1 MANKKYYWLK
11 LKKEFFKQKTIKKM
25 RQLPGGE
32 VYALIFLEMLT
43 IATETEGVIY
53 YENIESTPEE
63 ELALTLDEDV
73 NAVKMTVSMLR
84 MMNLLEDC
92 KNGDFFLPDAVKMTG
107 SESESAERVRRMRE
121 NRKLEEQ
128 KQLEAASQKLLP
140 AAEDKSDPQSDTEV
154 TNQEALHCNGDVT
167 ECNDEVTKSDALHCN
182 GTVTE
187 CNEGKTGMIPNM
199 PASESGKIGII
210 PNMPAPENGSHKF
223 KNSLEAATA
232 LGLDD
237 STTDTSVTLCKNV
250 QKSNEHKEKEIEIEL
265 DKEILNYNKA
275 LYKDKDFGF
284 NNLLSDHPPNEDIS
298 SLKSAVDSNYN
309 ITRVNARTIEESAK
323 TDADHP
329 EEPSTQ
335 TGDPVQDESQS
346 LDGWMDGSKKNVA
359 MPEAELETVFQMF
372 RENYPRR
379 AGKLAVIK
387 KIFREMVYLYR
398 IDPYDLATAAAK
410 YAEHV
415 KNEET
420 KERFIKMPQNF
431 LTELTWVRYIPV
443 YREHCPKCHG
453 KGIYEDKDSTGRT
466 FMTYCDCQDRY
477 KKLYSRDTQT

>member
-107 SESESAERVRRMRE
+107 SESESAERMRRMRE
-121 NRKLEEQ
+121 KHKADNENTQ
-128 KQLEAASQKLLP
+128 KIESGNTGLLP
-140 AAEDKSDPQSDTEV
+140 
-154 TNQEALHCNGDVT
+154 EASHCDAGVT
-167 ECNDEVTKSDALHCN
+167 ESDASHCD
-182 GTVTE
+182 GDVTE

-210 PNMPAPENGSHKF
+210 PNMPAPENGSQKV
-223 KNSLEAATA
+223 KNSLETATA

-250 QKSNEHKEKEIEIEL
+250 QNSDEHKEKEIEIEL

-284 NNLLSDHPPNEDIS
+284 NNLLSNHPSNEDIS

-387 KIFREMVYLYR
+387 KIFREMVYLHR

-420 KERFIKMPQNF
+420 KERFIKMPHNF

>member
-107 SESESAERVRRMRE
+107 SESESAERMRRMRE
-121 NRKLEEQ
+121 KHKADNENTQ
-128 KQLEAASQKLLP
+128 KIESGNTGLLP
-140 AAEDKSDPQSDTEV
+140 
-154 TNQEALHCNGDVT
+154 EASHCDAGVT
-167 ECNDEVTKSDALHCN
+167 ESDASHCD
-182 GTVTE
+182 GDVTE

-210 PNMPAPENGSHKF
+210 PNMPAPENGSQKV

-250 QKSNEHKEKEIEIEL
+250 QNSDEHKEIEI
-265 DKEILNYNKA
+265 D
-275 LYKDKDFGF
+275 KDKDILIS
-284 NNLLSDHPPNEDIS
+284 NHPSNEDIS

-443 YREHCPKCHG
+443 YRKHCPKCHG

>member
-107 SESESAERVRRMRE
+107 SESESAERMRRMRE
-121 NRKLEEQ
+121 KHKADNENTQ
-128 KQLEAASQKLLP
+128 KIESGNTGLLP
-140 AAEDKSDPQSDTEV
+140 
-154 TNQEALHCNGDVT
+154 EASHCDAGVT
-167 ECNDEVTKSDALHCN
+167 ESDASHCD
-182 GTVTE
+182 GDVTE
-187 CNEGKTGMIPNM
+187 CNEGKTGIIPNM

-210 PNMPAPENGSHKF
+210 PNMPAPENGSQKV

-250 QKSNEHKEKEIEIEL
+250 QNSDEHKEKEIEIEL
-265 DKEILNYNKA
+265 DKEILNYNKV

-284 NNLLSDHPPNEDIS
+284 NNLLSNHPSNEDIS

-387 KIFREMVYLYR
+387 KIFREMVYLHR

>member
-107 SESESAERVRRMRE
+107 SESESAERMRRMRE
-121 NRKLEEQ
+121 KHKADNENTQ
-128 KQLEAASQKLLP
+128 KIESGNTGLLP
-140 AAEDKSDPQSDTEV
+140 
-154 TNQEALHCNGDVT
+154 EASHCDAGVT
-167 ECNDEVTKSDALHCN
+167 ESDASHCD
-182 GTVTE
+182 GDVTE
-187 CNEGKTGMIPNM
+187 CNEGKTGIIPNM

-210 PNMPAPENGSHKF
+210 PNMPAPENDSQKV

-250 QKSNEHKEKEIEIEL
+250 QNSDEHKEIEI
-265 DKEILNYNKA
+265 D
-275 LYKDKDFGF
+275 KDKDILIS
-284 NNLLSDHPPNEDIS
+284 NHPSNEDIS

-346 LDGWMDGSKKNVA
+346 LDGWMDGSKENVA
-359 MPEAELETVFQMF
+359 MPESELETVFQMF

-387 KIFREMVYLYR
+387 KIFREMVYLNR

-443 YREHCPKCHG
+443 YRKHCPKCHG

>member
-107 SESESAERVRRMRE
+107 SESESAERMRRMRE
-121 NRKLEEQ
+121 KHKADNENTQ
-128 KQLEAASQKLLP
+128 KIESGNTGLLP
-140 AAEDKSDPQSDTEV
+140 
-154 TNQEALHCNGDVT
+154 EASHCDAGVT
-167 ECNDEVTKSDALHCN
+167 ESDASHCD
-182 GTVTE
+182 GDVTE

-210 PNMPAPENGSHKF
+210 PNMPAPENGSQKV

-250 QKSNEHKEKEIEIEL
+250 QNSDEHKEKEIEIEL

-284 NNLLSDHPPNEDIS
+284 NNLLSNHPSNEDIS

-346 LDGWMDGSKKNVA
+346 LDGWMDGSKKMLQCWKPNWK
-359 MPEAELETVFQMF
+359 
-372 RENYPRR
+372 R
-379 AGKLAVIK
+379 
-387 KIFREMVYLYR
+387 
-398 IDPYDLATAAAK
+398 
-410 YAEHV
+410 
-415 KNEET
+415 
-420 KERFIKMPQNF
+420 
-431 LTELTWVRYIPV
+431 
-443 YREHCPKCHG
+443 
-453 KGIYEDKDSTGRT
+453 
-466 FMTYCDCQDRY
+466 
-477 KKLYSRDTQT
+477 YSRCSGKITQGVPVNWL

>member
-107 SESESAERVRRMRE
+107 SESESAERMRRMRE
-121 NRKLEEQ
+121 KHKADNENTQ
-128 KQLEAASQKLLP
+128 KIESGNTGLLP
-140 AAEDKSDPQSDTEV
+140 
-154 TNQEALHCNGDVT
+154 EASHCDAGVT
-167 ECNDEVTKSDALHCN
+167 ESDASHCD
-182 GTVTE
+182 GDVTE
-187 CNEGKTGMIPNM
+187 CNEGKT
-199 PASESGKIGII
+199 GII
-210 PNMPAPENGSHKF
+210 PNMPAPENGSQKV

-250 QKSNEHKEKEIEIEL
+250 QKSNEHKEIEIEL

-284 NNLLSDHPPNEDIS
+284 NNLLSNHPSNEDIS

-387 KIFREMVYLYR
+387 KIFREMVYLHR

>member
-107 SESESAERVRRMRE
+107 SESESAERMRRMRE
-121 NRKLEEQ
+121 KHKADNENTQ
-128 KQLEAASQKLLP
+128 KIESGNTGLLP
-140 AAEDKSDPQSDTEV
+140 
-154 TNQEALHCNGDVT
+154 EASHCDAGVT
-167 ECNDEVTKSDALHCN
+167 ESDASHCD
-182 GTVTE
+182 GDVTE

-210 PNMPAPENGSHKF
+210 PNMPAPENGSQKV

-250 QKSNEHKEKEIEIEL
+250 QNSDEHKEKEIEIEL

-284 NNLLSDHPPNEDIS
+284 NNLLSNHPSNEDIS

-346 LDGWMDGSKKNVA
+346 LDGWMDGSKENVA
-359 MPEAELETVFQMF
+359 MPESELETVFQMF

-387 KIFREMVYLYR
+387 KIFREMVYLHR

>member
-154 TNQEALHCNGDVT
+154 TKQEALHCNGDVT
-167 ECNDEVTKSDALHCN
+167 ECNDEVTKSDGQQAVKALHCAKMCKK
-182 GTVTE
+182 VT
-187 CNEGKTGMIPNM
+187 
-199 PASESGKIGII
+199 S
-210 PNMPAPENGSHKF
+210 
-223 KNSLEAATA
+223 
-232 LGLDD
+232 
-237 STTDTSVTLCKNV
+237 
-250 QKSNEHKEKEIEIEL
+250 
-265 DKEILNYNKA
+265 
-275 LYKDKDFGF
+275 
-284 NNLLSDHPPNEDIS
+284 
-298 SLKSAVDSNYN
+298 
-309 ITRVNARTIEESAK
+309 
-323 TDADHP
+323 
-329 EEPSTQ
+329 
-335 TGDPVQDESQS
+335 
-346 LDGWMDGSKKNVA
+346 
-359 MPEAELETVFQMF
+359 
-372 RENYPRR
+372 
-379 AGKLAVIK
+379 IK
-387 KIFREMVYLYR
+387 RKR
-398 IDPYDLATAAAK
+398 
-410 YAEHV
+410 
-415 KNEET
+415 
-420 KERFIKMPQNF
+420 
-431 LTELTWVRYIPV
+431 
-443 YREHCPKCHG
+443 
-453 KGIYEDKDSTGRT
+453 
-466 FMTYCDCQDRY
+466 
-477 KKLYSRDTQT
+477 

>member
-107 SESESAERVRRMRE
+107 SESESAERMRRMRE
-121 NRKLEEQ
+121 KHKADNENTQ
-128 KQLEAASQKLLP
+128 KIESGNTGLLP
-140 AAEDKSDPQSDTEV
+140 
-154 TNQEALHCNGDVT
+154 EASHCDAGVT
-167 ECNDEVTKSDALHCN
+167 ESDASHCD
-182 GTVTE
+182 GDVTE

-210 PNMPAPENGSHKF
+210 PNMPAPENGSQKV

-250 QKSNEHKEKEIEIEL
+250 QNSDEHKEKEIEIEL

-284 NNLLSDHPPNEDIS
+284 NNLLSNHPSNEDIS

-387 KIFREMVYLYR
+387 KIFREMVYLHR

-477 KKLYSRDTQT
+477 KKLYGRDTQT

>member
-32 VYALIFLEMLT
+32 TYALIFLEMLT
-43 IATETEGVIY
+43 ISTETEGMIL
-53 YENIESTPEE
+53 YEGIEQTPEE

-84 MMNLLEDC
+84 MLHLLEDC
-92 KNGDFFLPDAVKMTG
+92 NNGDFFLPDAVKMTG
-107 SESESAERVRRMRE
+107 SESESAERMRRMRE
-121 NRKLEEQ
+121 KHKADNENTQ
-128 KQLEAASQKLLP
+128 KIESGNTGLLP
-140 AAEDKSDPQSDTEV
+140 
-154 TNQEALHCNGDVT
+154 EASHCDAGVT
-167 ECNDEVTKSDALHCN
+167 ESDASHCD
-182 GTVTE
+182 GDVTE
-187 CNEGKTGMIPNM
+187 CNEGKTGIIPNM

-210 PNMPAPENGSHKF
+210 PNMPAPENGSQKV

-250 QKSNEHKEKEIEIEL
+250 QNSDEHKEIEI
-265 DKEILNYNKA
+265 D
-275 LYKDKDFGF
+275 KDKDI
-284 NNLLSDHPPNEDIS
+284 LLSNHPSNEDIS

-443 YREHCPKCHG
+443 YRKHCPKCHG

>member
-107 SESESAERVRRMRE
+107 SESESAERMRRMRE
-121 NRKLEEQ
+121 KHKADNENTQ
-128 KQLEAASQKLLP
+128 KIESGNTGLLP
-140 AAEDKSDPQSDTEV
+140 
-154 TNQEALHCNGDVT
+154 EASHCDAGVT
-167 ECNDEVTKSDALHCN
+167 ESDASHCD
-182 GTVTE
+182 GDVTE
-187 CNEGKTGMIPNM
+187 CNEGKTGIIPNM

-210 PNMPAPENGSHKF
+210 PNMPAPENGSQKV

-250 QKSNEHKEKEIEIEL
+250 QNSDEHKEIEI
-265 DKEILNYNKA
+265 D
-275 LYKDKDFGF
+275 KDKDILIS
-284 NNLLSDHPPNEDIS
+284 NHPSNEDIS

-346 LDGWMDGSKKNVA
+346 LDGWMDGSKENVA
-359 MPEAELETVFQMF
+359 MPESELETVFQMF

-387 KIFREMVYLYR
+387 KIFREMVYLRR

-443 YREHCPKCHG
+443 YRKHCPKCHG

>member
-25 RQLPGGE
+25 RQLSGGE

-107 SESESAERVRRMRE
+107 SESESAERMRRMRE
-121 NRKLEEQ
+121 KHKADNENTQ
-128 KQLEAASQKLLP
+128 KIESGNTGLLP
-140 AAEDKSDPQSDTEV
+140 
-154 TNQEALHCNGDVT
+154 EASHCDAGVT
-167 ECNDEVTKSDALHCN
+167 ESDASHCD
-182 GTVTE
+182 GDVTE

-199 PASESGKIGII
+199 PA
-210 PNMPAPENGSHKF
+210 PENGSQKV
-223 KNSLEAATA
+223 KNSLKAATA

-250 QKSNEHKEKEIEIEL
+250 QNSDEHKEIEIEL

-284 NNLLSDHPPNEDIS
+284 NNLLSNHPFNEDIS

-346 LDGWMDGSKKNVA
+346 LDGWMDGSKKMLQCRKPNWK
-359 MPEAELETVFQMF
+359 
-372 RENYPRR
+372 R
-379 AGKLAVIK
+379 
-387 KIFREMVYLYR
+387 
-398 IDPYDLATAAAK
+398 
-410 YAEHV
+410 
-415 KNEET
+415 
-420 KERFIKMPQNF
+420 
-431 LTELTWVRYIPV
+431 
-443 YREHCPKCHG
+443 
-453 KGIYEDKDSTGRT
+453 
-466 FMTYCDCQDRY
+466 
-477 KKLYSRDTQT
+477 YSRCSGKITQGVPVNWL

>member
-107 SESESAERVRRMRE
+107 SESESAERMRRMRE
-121 NRKLEEQ
+121 KHKADNENTQ
-128 KQLEAASQKLLP
+128 KIESGNTGLLLEAS
-140 AAEDKSDPQSDTEV
+140 
-154 TNQEALHCNGDVT
+154 HCDAGVT
-167 ECNDEVTKSDALHCN
+167 ESDASHCD
-182 GTVTE
+182 GDVTE

-210 PNMPAPENGSHKF
+210 PNMPAPENGSQKV

-250 QKSNEHKEKEIEIEL
+250 QNSDEHKEKEIEIEL

-284 NNLLSDHPPNEDIS
+284 NNLLSNHPSNEDIS

-387 KIFREMVYLYR
+387 KIFREMVYLRR

-477 KKLYSRDTQT
+477 KKLYGRDTQT

>member
-107 SESESAERVRRMRE
+107 SESESAERMRRMRE
-121 NRKLEEQ
+121 KHKADNENTQ
-128 KQLEAASQKLLP
+128 KIESGNTGLLP
-140 AAEDKSDPQSDTEV
+140 
-154 TNQEALHCNGDVT
+154 EASHCDAGVT
-167 ECNDEVTKSDALHCN
+167 ESDASHCD
-182 GTVTE
+182 GDVTE
-187 CNEGKTGMIPNM
+187 CNEGKTGIIPNM

-210 PNMPAPENGSHKF
+210 PNMPAPENGSQKV

-250 QKSNEHKEKEIEIEL
+250 QKSNEHKEIEIEL

-284 NNLLSDHPPNEDIS
+284 NNLLSNHPSNEDIS

-387 KIFREMVYLYR
+387 KIFREMVYLHR

>member
-107 SESESAERVRRMRE
+107 SESESAERMRRMRE
-121 NRKLEEQ
+121 KHKADNENTQ
-128 KQLEAASQKLLP
+128 KIESGNTGLLP
-140 AAEDKSDPQSDTEV
+140 
-154 TNQEALHCNGDVT
+154 EASHCDAGVT
-167 ECNDEVTKSDALHCN
+167 ESDASHCD
-182 GTVTE
+182 GDVTE
-187 CNEGKTGMIPNM
+187 CNEGKTGIIPNM

-210 PNMPAPENGSHKF
+210 PNMPAPENGSQKV

-250 QKSNEHKEKEIEIEL
+250 QKSNEHKEIEIEL

-284 NNLLSDHPPNEDIS
+284 NNLLSNHPSNEDIS

-346 LDGWMDGSKKNVA
+346 LDGWMDGSKENVA
-359 MPEAELETVFQMF
+359 MPESELETVFQMF

-387 KIFREMVYLYR
+387 KIFREMVYLHR

>member
-107 SESESAERVRRMRE
+107 SESESAERMRRMRE
-121 NRKLEEQ
+121 KHKADNENTQ
-128 KQLEAASQKLLP
+128 KIESGNTGLLP
-140 AAEDKSDPQSDTEV
+140 
-154 TNQEALHCNGDVT
+154 EASHCDAGVT
-167 ECNDEVTKSDALHCN
+167 ESDASHCD
-182 GTVTE
+182 GDVTE

-210 PNMPAPENGSHKF
+210 PNMPAPENGSQKV

-232 LGLDD
+232 MGLDD

-250 QKSNEHKEKEIEIEL
+250 QNSDEHKEKEIEIEL

-284 NNLLSDHPPNEDIS
+284 NNLLSNHPSNEDIS

-346 LDGWMDGSKKNVA
+346 LDGWMDGSKENVA
-359 MPEAELETVFQMF
+359 MPESELETVFQMF

-387 KIFREMVYLYR
+387 KIFREMVYLHR

>member
-107 SESESAERVRRMRE
+107 SESESAERMRRMRE
-121 NRKLEEQ
+121 KHKADNENTQ
-128 KQLEAASQKLLP
+128 KIESGNTGLLP
-140 AAEDKSDPQSDTEV
+140 
-154 TNQEALHCNGDVT
+154 EASHCDAGVT
-167 ECNDEVTKSDALHCN
+167 ESDASHCD
-182 GTVTE
+182 GDVTE

-199 PASESGKIGII
+199 PSSESGKIGII
-210 PNMPAPENGSHKF
+210 PNMPAPENGSQKV

-232 LGLDD
+232 LGLND

-250 QKSNEHKEKEIEIEL
+250 QNSDEHKEKEIEIEL

-284 NNLLSDHPPNEDIS
+284 NNLLSNHPSNEDIS

-346 LDGWMDGSKKNVA
+346 LDGWMDGSKENVA
-359 MPEAELETVFQMF
+359 MPESELETVFQMF

-387 KIFREMVYLYR
+387 KIFREMVYLHR

>member
-107 SESESAERVRRMRE
+107 SESESAERMRRMRE
-121 NRKLEEQ
+121 KHKVDNENTQ
-128 KQLEAASQKLLP
+128 KIESGNTGLLP
-140 AAEDKSDPQSDTEV
+140 
-154 TNQEALHCNGDVT
+154 EASHCDAGVT
-167 ECNDEVTKSDALHCN
+167 ESDASHCD
-182 GTVTE
+182 GDVTE
-187 CNEGKTGMIPNM
+187 CNEGKTGIIPNM
-199 PASESGKIGII
+199 PASKSGKIGII
-210 PNMPAPENGSHKF
+210 PNMPASENGSQKV
-223 KNSLEAATA
+223 KNSPETA
-232 LGLDD
+232 PVLGLEEPTR
-237 STTDTSVTLCKNV
+237 SESVTLCKNV
-250 QKSNEHKEKEIEIEL
+250 QNSDEHKEIEIEIEL

-284 NNLLSDHPPNEDIS
+284 NNLLSNHPSNEDIS

-309 ITRVNARTIEESAK
+309 ITRVNARTIEESTK

-387 KIFREMVYLYR
+387 KIFREMVYLHK

>member
-107 SESESAERVRRMRE
+107 SESESAERMRRMRE
-121 NRKLEEQ
+121 KHKADNENTQ
-128 KQLEAASQKLLP
+128 KIESGNTGLLP
-140 AAEDKSDPQSDTEV
+140 
-154 TNQEALHCNGDVT
+154 EASHCDAGVT
-167 ECNDEVTKSDALHCN
+167 ESDASHCD
-182 GTVTE
+182 GDVTE
-187 CNEGKTGMIPNM
+187 CNEGKTGIIPNM

-210 PNMPAPENGSHKF
+210 PNMPAPENGSQKV

-250 QKSNEHKEKEIEIEL
+250 QNSDEHKEIEI
-265 DKEILNYNKA
+265 D
-275 LYKDKDFGF
+275 KDKDILIS
-284 NNLLSDHPPNEDIS
+284 NHPSNEDIS

-443 YREHCPKCHG
+443 YRKHCPKCHG

>member
-107 SESESAERVRRMRE
+107 SESESAERMRRMRE
-121 NRKLEEQ
+121 KHKADNENTQ
-128 KQLEAASQKLLP
+128 KIESGNTGLLP
-140 AAEDKSDPQSDTEV
+140 
-154 TNQEALHCNGDVT
+154 EASHCDAGVT
-167 ECNDEVTKSDALHCN
+167 ESDASHCD
-182 GTVTE
+182 GDVTE

-210 PNMPAPENGSHKF
+210 PNMPAPENGSQKV

-250 QKSNEHKEKEIEIEL
+250 QNSDEHKEIEI
-265 DKEILNYNKA
+265 D
-275 LYKDKDFGF
+275 KDKDILIS
-284 NNLLSDHPPNEDIS
+284 NHPSNEDIS

-346 LDGWMDGSKKNVA
+346 LDGWMDGSKENVA
-359 MPEAELETVFQMF
+359 MPESELETVFQMF

-387 KIFREMVYLYR
+387 KIFREMVYLNR

-443 YREHCPKCHG
+443 YRKHCPKCHG

>member
-107 SESESAERVRRMRE
+107 SESESAERMRRMRE
-121 NRKLEEQ
+121 KHKADNENTQ
-128 KQLEAASQKLLP
+128 KIESGNTGLLP
-140 AAEDKSDPQSDTEV
+140 
-154 TNQEALHCNGDVT
+154 EASHCDAGVT
-167 ECNDEVTKSDALHCN
+167 ESDASHCD
-182 GTVTE
+182 GDVTE
-187 CNEGKTGMIPNM
+187 CNEGKTGIIPNM

-210 PNMPAPENGSHKF
+210 PNMPAPENGSQKV

-250 QKSNEHKEKEIEIEL
+250 QNSDEHKEKEIEIEL

-284 NNLLSDHPPNEDIS
+284 NNLLSNHPSNEDIS

-387 KIFREMVYLYR
+387 KIFREMVYLHK

-443 YREHCPKCHG
+443 YRKHCPKCHG

>member
-107 SESESAERVRRMRE
+107 SESESAERMRRMRE
-121 NRKLEEQ
+121 KHKADNENTQ
-128 KQLEAASQKLLP
+128 KIESGNTGLLP
-140 AAEDKSDPQSDTEV
+140 
-154 TNQEALHCNGDVT
+154 EASHCDAGVT
-167 ECNDEVTKSDALHCN
+167 ESDASHCD
-182 GTVTE
+182 GDVTE
-187 CNEGKTGMIPNM
+187 CNEGKTGIIPNM

-210 PNMPAPENGSHKF
+210 PNMPAPENGSQKV

-250 QKSNEHKEKEIEIEL
+250 QNSDEHKEKEIEIEL

-284 NNLLSDHPPNEDIS
+284 NNLLSNHPSNEDIS
-298 SLKSAVDSNYN
+298 SLKNAVDSNYN
-309 ITRVNARTIEESAK
+309 ITRVNARTIEESTK

-387 KIFREMVYLYR
+387 KIFREMVYLHK

>member
-107 SESESAERVRRMRE
+107 SESESAERMRRMRE
-121 NRKLEEQ
+121 KHKADNENTQ
-128 KQLEAASQKLLP
+128 KIESGNTGLLP
-140 AAEDKSDPQSDTEV
+140 
-154 TNQEALHCNGDVT
+154 EASHCDAGVT
-167 ECNDEVTKSDALHCN
+167 ESDASHCD
-182 GTVTE
+182 GDVTE
-187 CNEGKTGMIPNM
+187 CNEGKTGIIPNM

-210 PNMPAPENGSHKF
+210 PNMPAPENGSQKV

-250 QKSNEHKEKEIEIEL
+250 QNSDEHKEKEIEIEL

-275 LYKDKDFGF
+275 FYKDKDFGF
-284 NNLLSDHPPNEDIS
+284 NNLLSNHPSNEDIS

-387 KIFREMVYLYR
+387 KIFREMVYLHR

-466 FMTYCDCQDRY
+466 IMTYCDCQDRY

>member
-107 SESESAERVRRMRE
+107 SESESAERMRRMRE
-121 NRKLEEQ
+121 KHKADNENTQ
-128 KQLEAASQKLLP
+128 KIESGNTGLLP
-140 AAEDKSDPQSDTEV
+140 
-154 TNQEALHCNGDVT
+154 EASHCDAGVT
-167 ECNDEVTKSDALHCN
+167 ESDASHCD
-182 GTVTE
+182 GDVTE
-187 CNEGKTGMIPNM
+187 CNEGKTGIIPNM

-210 PNMPAPENGSHKF
+210 PNMPAPKNGSQKV

-250 QKSNEHKEKEIEIEL
+250 QNSDEHKEIEI
-265 DKEILNYNKA
+265 D
-275 LYKDKDFGF
+275 KDKDILIS
-284 NNLLSDHPPNEDIS
+284 NHPSNEDIS

-346 LDGWMDGSKKNVA
+346 LDGWMDGSKENVA
-359 MPEAELETVFQMF
+359 MPESELETVFQMF

-387 KIFREMVYLYR
+387 KIFREMVYLHR

-443 YREHCPKCHG
+443 YRKHCPKCHG

>member
-107 SESESAERVRRMRE
+107 SESESAERMRRMRE
-121 NRKLEEQ
+121 KHKADNENTQ
-128 KQLEAASQKLLP
+128 KIESGNTGLLP
-140 AAEDKSDPQSDTEV
+140 
-154 TNQEALHCNGDVT
+154 EASHCDAGVT
-167 ECNDEVTKSDALHCN
+167 ESDASHCD
-182 GTVTE
+182 GDVTE
-187 CNEGKTGMIPNM
+187 CNEGKTGTIPNM

-210 PNMPAPENGSHKF
+210 PNMPAPENGSQKV

-250 QKSNEHKEKEIEIEL
+250 QNSDEHKEIEI
-265 DKEILNYNKA
+265 D
-275 LYKDKDFGF
+275 KDKDILIS
-284 NNLLSDHPPNEDIS
+284 NHPSNEDIS
-298 SLKSAVDSNYN
+298 SLKSAVDSNNN

-387 KIFREMVYLYR
+387 KIFREMVYLHR

-466 FMTYCDCQDRY
+466 IMTYCDCQDRY

>member
-107 SESESAERVRRMRE
+107 SESESAERMRRMRE
-121 NRKLEEQ
+121 KHKVDNENTQ
-128 KQLEAASQKLLP
+128 KIESGNTGLLP
-140 AAEDKSDPQSDTEV
+140 
-154 TNQEALHCNGDVT
+154 EASHCDAGVT
-167 ECNDEVTKSDALHCN
+167 ESDASHCD
-182 GTVTE
+182 GDVTE

-210 PNMPAPENGSHKF
+210 PNMPAPENGSQKV

-250 QKSNEHKEKEIEIEL
+250 QNSDEHKEKEIEIEL

-284 NNLLSDHPPNEDIS
+284 TDVYTFSTTTT
-298 SLKSAVDSNYN
+298 YN
-309 ITRVNARTIEESAK
+309 FRFQRVKIIQRNINTIRN
-323 TDADHP
+323 
-329 EEPSTQ
+329 
-335 TGDPVQDESQS
+335 
-346 LDGWMDGSKKNVA
+346 KKRHTIII
-359 MPEAELETVFQMF
+359 L
-372 RENYPRR
+372 
-379 AGKLAVIK
+379 
-387 KIFREMVYLYR
+387 
-398 IDPYDLATAAAK
+398 
-410 YAEHV
+410 
-415 KNEET
+415 
-420 KERFIKMPQNF
+420 
-431 LTELTWVRYIPV
+431 
-443 YREHCPKCHG
+443 
-453 KGIYEDKDSTGRT
+453 
-466 FMTYCDCQDRY
+466 
-477 KKLYSRDTQT
+477 

>member
-154 TNQEALHCNGDVT
+154 TKQEALHCNGDVT

-210 PNMPAPENGSHKF
+210 PNMPAPENGSQKV

-250 QKSNEHKEKEIEIEL
+250 QNSDEHKEIEI
-265 DKEILNYNKA
+265 D
-275 LYKDKDFGF
+275 KDKDI
-284 NNLLSDHPPNEDIS
+284 LLSNHPSNEDIS

-346 LDGWMDGSKKNVA
+346 LDGWMDGSKENVA
-359 MPEAELETVFQMF
+359 MPESELETVFQMF

-387 KIFREMVYLYR
+387 KIFREMVYLHR

-466 FMTYCDCQDRY
+466 IMTYCDCQDRY